1 MVSGNPPNHSKTPDD
16 PVTIDLEADRTA
28 HAADAEAAIGH
39 RDGETGSSSADE
51 VEMPLD
57 TENEALAAHEDA
69 RAEGAGAQSPKAAA
83 DEEQRA
89 TYGHEPTSDQ
99 HQRPGATSGLIA
111 AGIVGG
117 LIALIGAG
125 AIQYAGFLSGGSSA
139 KSNSADISA
148 LSAEIDGLKQT
159 VANLAA
165 APPAKPDSDLEARI
179 ATLETAAKSMPPAA
193 APTDAISSDPAASQK
208 IADLTN
214 QLAQL
219 KATITQ
225 ATQAQASTGADISK
239 RLDDAEKKLNEP
251 GKDTAVARAIAAA
264 ALKAAIDRGG
274 PFRPELDTFAG
285 VSPDDPAVADLRNF
299 ADIGVPSRTD
309 LIRQVPDVATTIV
322 GVTQQ
327 PNEGQSW
334 SERLMASAKSLVKV
348 RPVGNVEGDSVD
360 AIAARFED
368 KVKNGDL
375 PGAVTEWNSLP
386 PAGKAASAAFKQSV
400 EARIRV
406 EDLVGE
412 ALSKAIAGAGKQS

>member
-1 MVSGNPPNHSKTPDD
+1 MVSGNPPNHSKTPDE

-69 RAEGAGAQSPKAAA
+69 GAGAQSPKSPA
-83 DEEQRA
+83 DEEQRP
-89 TYGHEPTSDQ
+89 TYAHEPTSDQ
-99 HQRPGATSGLIA
+99 QQRPGATSGLIA

-125 AIQYAGFLSGGSSA
+125 AIQYAGLLPGGSSA

-193 APTDAISSDPAASQK
+193 AATDAPSSDPAASQK

-214 QLAQL
+214 QLSQL

-239 RLDDAEKKLNEP
+239 RLDDAEKKLSEP

-348 RPVGNVEGDSVD
+348 RPVGNVEGDSVE